1 MATKTISIRMDE
13 QLKKDFEELCKDIG
27 LSMSSAMNVFATR
40 AVQENRI
47 PFELGRNIP
56 NEETLEAI
64 KESEEILNHPEKHQ
78 SYKSARDL
86 FEALDREV

>member
-27 LSMSSAMNVFATR
+27 LSMSTAMNVFATR

-64 KESEEILNHPEKHQ
+64 KESEEMLKNPSKYP
-78 SYKSARDL
+78 SYSSVKEM
-86 FEALDREV
+86 FEALRCEV